1 MKLSNWE
8 IQRAKSA
15 YHFDPKVMDPRWD
28 TVIGIGRVSGDWKD
42 EVEQVL
48 ETAKTVTWRDRAK
61 TGLPNSLVDAE
72 EYDLVQAG
80 AAADLPIADFEYNLT
95 PKFKAICEMIG
106 LENREDRVHV
116 QWTGQVFSLHIDK
129 LEKFNPSDP
138 SKIMRI
144 MINLT
149 DWEPGHFMQ
158 YGNFNHT
165 RWRTGDI
172 YTFDWRHV
180 PHSSANASL
189 RPRVSL
195 LTTGVVGAKTRE
207 FLNLAR
213 NQREITL

>member
-15 YHFDPKVMDPRWD
+15 YHFDPKVIDPRWD
-28 TVIGIGRVSGDWKD
+28 TVIGIGRVVGDYK
-42 EVEQVL
+42 EEIEQAL
-48 ETAKTVTWRDRAK
+48 ETAKAVTWRDRAS
-61 TGLPNSLVDAE
+61 TGLPNALVEAE

-80 AAADLPIADFEYNLT
+80 AEADLKIANFEYNLT
-95 PKFKAICEMIG
+95 PKFKAICDMIG

-129 LEKFNPSDP
+129 LEKFNPEDP
-138 SKIMRI
+138 SKVMRI

-165 RWRTGDI
+165 RWRIGDI

-189 RPRVSL
+189 KPRVSL
-195 LTTGVVGAKTRE
+195 LTTGVVGAKTTE

-213 NQREITL
+213 SQREIVL